1 MYIIHNWKVIRHAL
15 PDGVVIVCLYGEVY
29 GNPRFKPGG
38 PISTSAVES
47 YRSESDSVTTV
58 NGSEYQLGKPDP
70 AAPFAKQRLI
80 RYLEQHSKGPQ
91 SDDFSST
98 TDQTNIGT
106 KDELAP

>member
-1 MYIIHNWKVIRHAL
+1 MYIIHNWKIIRHAL
-15 PDGVVIVCLYGEVY
+15 PGGTVIVCLFGEVY

-47 YRSESDSVTTV
+47 FKADTDSVLTV

-80 RYLEQHSKGPQ
+80 RYLELHAKPSQ
-91 SDDFSST
+91 SGDFSIT
-98 TDQTNIGT
+98 TDQTNIGA
-106 KDELAP
+106 KEA